1 MLHHVA
7 SLFFRSF
14 VSSMMN
20 ATTNA
25 INFRARFIQKVPIQ
39 KYNNKTQSYEPI
51 RANFLE
57 LDPKNSRDV
66 DAVCNISETW
76 KGQLFAGDIANRA
89 EKIERGE
96 LSEHNN
102 KIYLLTTQKK
112 KFHRLDDGKILG
124 AMLIERKLAEPDE
137 IRYFQV
143 KPTLKYGIKNR
154 KFAHVG
160 EAMLESAKR
169 IYNKAIT
176 LFSLAGAV
184 GFYKKHGFKLINPD
198 VVQFIWQ
205 NKR

>member
-1 MLHHVA
+1 
-7 SLFFRSF
+7 
-14 VSSMMN
+14 MMN
-20 ATTNA
+20 ATTNT

-51 RANFLE
+51 RANFVE

-112 KFHRLDDGKILG
+112 KFHRLKDGSFLNLEENRLDDGKILG
-124 AMLIERKLAEPDE
+124 AMLVERKLAEPDE

-143 KPTLKYGIKNR
+143 KPTLKYGINNR

-169 IYNKAIT
+169 IYNKTIT
-176 LFSLAGAV
+176 LFSSAGAV
-184 GFYKKHGFKLINPD
+184 DFYKKHGFKLVDPD
-198 VVQFIWQ
+198 VVQFIWR